1 MLLKLNQKHLTKSYL
16 NRFEKFWV
24 PTAKN
29 WGAPSRFFP
38 SFLQTWGA
46 NKSRNAKVV
55 DDNHSEEQV
64 VFAKRRFGY
73 HHLNQKFTNFT
84 IAFLFD
90 DAKKFGSYKGLFL
103 CMISKLLTAC
113 TPKKVKRL
121 PLNAFQY
128 LGFFFRYYLL
138 SDGKNP

>member
-1 MLLKLNQKHLTKSYL
+1 M
-16 NRFEKFWV
+16 
-24 PTAKN
+24 
-29 WGAPSRFFP
+29 
-38 SFLQTWGA
+38 
-46 NKSRNAKVV
+46 

-103 CMISKLLTAC
+103 CMISKLLLPAH
-113 TPKKVKRL
+113 PKSKKVTIACISVLRL
-121 PLNAFQY
+121 
-128 LGFFFRYYLL
+128 FFRYYLL